1 MSGTGSTRISNLTFY
16 FHFSFP
22 VIRHQ
27 KSERRISENLYSES
41 WETGKSVGEVAREV
55 LEDENFPNRFELP
68 SDDYIQIFEQEN
80 SVEVVF
86 LSKNEDYQIS
96 AREFD
101 SGENTEMTFLYTDKP
116 DPEINALAEEYRD
129 RF

>member
-1 MSGTGSTRISNLTFY
+1 M
-16 FHFSFP
+16 
-22 VIRHQ
+22 IRHQ
-27 KSERRISENLYSES
+27 KSERRISKNLYSES
-41 WETGKSVGEVAREV
+41 WETGKSLGEIAREV

-80 SVEVVF
+80 SLEVVF

-101 SGENTEMTFLYTDKP
+101 NGKNTELTVLYTDKP
-116 DPEINALAEEYRD
+116 DPEINALAEEYRQM
-129 RF
+129 F